1 MEQSSAAADTPRTGL
16 ETALV
21 LDAFHSRLIWLFGS
35 RASRLKYML
44 DVPTLAE
51 SLGLLIALF
60 RAVDTT
66 GWSSELEGYHLHLDW
81 LIHCSVT
88 APLSC

>member
-21 LDAFHSRLIWLFGS
+21 PDTFHRLIWLFGS

>member
-21 LDAFHSRLIWLFGS
+21 LDAFHRLIWLFGS
-35 RASRLKYML
+35 RTSRLKYML

-66 GWSSELEGYHLHLDW
+66 GWPSEPEGYYLHLDW
-81 LIHCSVT
+81 LIH
-88 APLSC
+88 